1 MADIEAIRSY
11 LVELGFAVNDPQ
23 LKKFQEALKHAASA
37 VEKLA
42 KAMVGE
48 GGGAAAA
55 AGGTTALIAGGLVAA
70 GVAVVGVLAAI
81 AAGTAALL
89 KNVSQQ
95 DLAFQLYARTMFIGV
110 DAAKKM
116 KIAEEALG
124 YSLEQIQ
131 WGPPELAERFHQLV
145 KDQAFMMAQL
155 GGPEFEKRMR
165 NLRDIQQEFTRFGV
179 AVQYFGMQLASS
191 IVGKL
196 FGSGTEADHQL
207 DRFVRWF
214 ETNIPFFADQ
224 LSNVI
229 VPVLQLLWWV
239 LKNIAGT
246 IKDIPS
252 GMDKIT
258 GAYNAIV
265 GGASLTKDQIIEHA
279 KKIARDRHASPEE
292 VAGILAL
299 IEQESGF
306 NPKAPNSVSGAV
318 GLMQIMPRDKQGRE
332 LYPGKDLSD
341 PDTNM
346 GVGIA
351 MFLDSLH
358 RHGGNAF
365 EATRDYYGHGAPPP
379 GQPTHD
385 EYYLQW
391 LERYKRYSRQGSLAS
406 PAPGAA
412 ALQPQGYAPGSVTV
426 HVNKS
431 NASPEDIKRA
441 VRDGITEAQRKQAAS
456 NFAWRQGSYA

>member
-1 MADIEAIRSY
+1 
-11 LVELGFAVNDPQ
+11 LVDLGFAVNDPQ
-23 LKKFQEALKHAASA
+23 LKRFEDALKHASIA

-42 KAMVGE
+42 KTMVGE

-55 AGGTTALIAGGLVAA
+55 AGSAGLVAGGLVAA
-70 GVAVVGVLAAI
+70 GAAVVGVLAAI

-95 DLAFQLYARTMFIGV
+95 DLAFQMYARTMFIGV

-124 YSLEQIQ
+124 VSLQDIV

-145 KDQAFMMAQL
+145 KDQSFMMAQL

-196 FGSGTEADHQL
+196 FGDGGNADHQL

-229 VPVLQLLWWV
+229 VPILQLLWWI

-246 IKDIPS
+246 IKEIPE

-265 GGASLTKDQIIEHA
+265 GNGQLTKDQIIEHA
-279 KKIARDRHASPEE
+279 KNIARNKGASKEE
-292 VAGILAL
+292 IAGILAL

-306 NPKAPNSVSGAV
+306 NPNTKPSVTGNV
-318 GLMQIMPRDKQGRE
+318 GLMQISPRDKQGRE
-332 LYPGKDLSD
+332 LYPGKNLND

-346 GVGIA
+346 AIGIG
-351 MFLDSLH
+351 MFLDALH
-358 RHGGNAF
+358 KHGGNAF
-365 EATRDYYGHGAPPP
+365 DATFDYYGHGTPPP

-391 LERYKRYSRQGSLAS
+391 LDKYKRYSKQSALA
-406 PAPGAA
+406 APESSRAS
-412 ALQPQGYAPGSVTV
+412 LQPQGYSPGNVTV
-426 HVNKS
+426 YVNKS
-431 NASPEDIKRA
+431 NASPDDIKRA
-441 VRDGITEAQRKQAAS
+441 VRDGLDEHRRKTAAN